1 MQYTY
6 VRRIFIY
13 WSLTLCYMDVIL
25 KLLFNTFDSL
35 MFKVKNFNYFF
46 AKKLKLTEFT
56 KLYSNPFNKLWII
69 YYVISINQT
78 FQSVAHQQHLIL
90 TLFSALLNLDFGR
103 NFDYFVTLV
112 NTFFFLCFFLDSFCI
127 IFINFFLNFVFILL
141 FYAWWR
147 CFIISFFIFI
157 VNPDI

>member
-90 TLFSALLNLDFGR
+90 TLFSELLNLDFGR

-112 NTFFFLCFFLDSFCI
+112 NTFFLCFFLDSFCI